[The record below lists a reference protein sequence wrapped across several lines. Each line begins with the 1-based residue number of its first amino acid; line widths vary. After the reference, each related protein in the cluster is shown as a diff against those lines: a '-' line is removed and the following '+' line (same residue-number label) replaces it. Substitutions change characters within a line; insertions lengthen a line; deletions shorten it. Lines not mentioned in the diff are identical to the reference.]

1 MNNNIN
7 KIIGW
12 KKYREVEG
20 YAEKFSYRMIRAY
33 AKVEGKHFMN
43 NFIDYIESNPVLLRS
58 MDKVVIISDERPVV
72 LIPKYADDCRILT
85 DKLKTYKNTSVKSIV
100 LSMGEEGEM
109 KGNGFAIEDVLI
121 ELNARTE
128 IEVKLVVG
136 N

>member
-1 MNNNIN
+1 MNNIN

-33 AKVEGKHFMN
+33 AKVEGNHFIN
-43 NFIDYIESNPVLLRS
+43 NFIDYIENNMILLRS
-58 MDKVVIISDERPVV
+58 FDKLIILDNKGPVV
-72 LIPKYADDCRILT
+72 LIPKNTNDCRILV
-85 DKLKTYKNTSVKSIV
+85 DKLKSYKNTGINSIV
-100 LSMGEEGEM
+100 MSMGEEGEM

-128 IEVKLVVG
+128 IDVKLVVG

>member
-1 MNNNIN
+1 MNNIN

-20 YAEKFSYRMIRAY
+20 YAEKFSYRIIRAY
-33 AKVEGKHFMN
+33 AKIEGRHFIN
-43 NFIDYIESNPVLLRS
+43 NFVDYIENNAILLRS
-58 MDKVVIISDERPVV
+58 LDKVIIISDNDPIV
-72 LIPKYADDCRILT
+72 LIPKYADDCSTLT
-85 DKLKTYKNTSVKSIV
+85 NKLKSFKNTNVKSIV
-100 LSMGEEGEM
+100 LAMGEEGEM
-109 KGNGFAIEDVLI
+109 KGNGFAIEDILI